1 MRRPPGLGA
10 RQPGQPAGEG
20 SALWVRRHQG
30 SLWWAGALLLPRA
43 QRLWLRAA
51 SLLRFLWPVGPQDG
65 HRGPHLGSRPGTGSG
80 PDTAH
85 CHPSV
90 RSAARGPA
98 LSVFHWGAIPCP
110 FPRRSSCSC
119 FKMWSW
125 SLLFQKVSPRCTH
138 PPQLLP
144 PLAGGWGGVS
154 YERQPLP
161 KPASPALSC
170 LTFPGVGELY
180 LVPVGCCKQR
190 ASCLRGTIF
199 SRVIDTSHHSPV
211 FLEQLQGLLNLER
224 KE

>member
-1 MRRPPGLGA
+1 M
-10 RQPGQPAGEG
+10 
-20 SALWVRRHQG
+20 RRHQG
-30 SLWWAGALLLPRA
+30 SPWWAGALPLPWA

-51 SLLRFLWPVGPQDG
+51 SLLRFLWPVRPQDG

-80 PDTAH
+80 PDAAR

-98 LSVFHWGAIPCP
+98 LSVFHRGAIPCP
-110 FPRRSSCSC
+110 FPRRNSCSC
-119 FKMWSW
+119 FKMWCW
-125 SLLFQKVSPRCTH
+125 SLLFQKVSPHCAH

-144 PLAGGWGGVS
+144 PLAGGGAGRPVSVSPCPSLFPCPELPDLSWGGV
-154 YERQPLP
+154 
-161 KPASPALSC
+161 
-170 LTFPGVGELY
+170 LY
-180 LVPVGCCKQR
+180 LAPVGCCRQR
-190 ASCLRGTIF
+190 ASCLHSPIF